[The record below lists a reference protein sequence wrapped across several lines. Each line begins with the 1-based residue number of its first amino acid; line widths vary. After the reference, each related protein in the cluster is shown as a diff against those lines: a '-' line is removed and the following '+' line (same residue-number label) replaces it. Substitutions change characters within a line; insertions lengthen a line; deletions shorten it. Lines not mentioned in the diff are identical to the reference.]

1 LPARNYLSLLYFARS
16 LDHFA
21 TTKICRY
28 RDRSRHWISQLMV
41 MAERKEGMARSG
53 WRVFA
58 NQCSCSRAIA
68 SSKDFRV
75 LYFAMV
81 MSQLARCGEVAIAG
95 SPNCPN

>member
-28 RDRSRHWISQLMV
+28 RDRSRHWIFKLMV
-41 MAERKEGMARSG
+41 MAERNEGMARSG
-53 WRVFA
+53 WRSFA

-68 SSKDFRV
+68 SLNDFRFPH
-75 LYFAMV
+75 LAML
-81 MSQLARCGEVAIAG
+81 MSQLA
-95 SPNCPN
+95 